1 MCNVA
6 GGYIVLESAAS
17 TGCWWEGETRE
28 RKGLYKKDV
37 RTKVEV
43 DALDIG
49 EALAPKAATIRVC
62 GGAL

>member
-1 MCNVA
+1 MCEVA
-6 GGYIVLESAAS
+6 GGYIVSESTAS
-17 TGCWWEGETRE
+17 TGCWWEEETKE
-28 RKGLYKKDV
+28 RKGLYKKDISK
-37 RTKVEV
+37 KVEV